1 MPKVVLDTNTIISA
15 YVFGGKPEEVFLLGI
30 SGEITLVTSP
40 AIMREIAD
48 VLTRK
53 MLWDETKVEQVIKQI
68 ARVSEIVRSKH
79 TLSIIDDEPD
89 NRVLEAAVA
98 GKADYIVSGDKHLLD
113 LDQFEGI
120 KIRKAAQLLDS
131 LGANQ

>member
-1 MPKVVLDTNTIISA
+1 MPKVVLDTNTVISA

-68 ARVSEIVRSKH
+68 ARVSEIVRPKH
-79 TLSIIDDEPD
+79 TLSVIKDEPD

-98 GKADYIVSGDKHLLD
+98 GKADYIVSGDKHLLE
-113 LDQFEGI
+113 LKKFEGV

-131 LGANQ
+131 LS